1 MNGFGVQQRRGESD
15 YSYWHPFSRH
25 CSLKANITAIRTRR
39 MTNDEALMIAMN
51 TVLIFIA
58 SSSAR
63 KSALSSK
70 PNIRRTAISF
80 FLVCFAT
87 TYLVAYYVR
96 LLPFDR
102 SVLSAAVSAPIFTL
116 CFYGFRWGWSRSKK

>member
-1 MNGFGVQQRRGESD
+1 
-15 YSYWHPFSRH
+15 
-25 CSLKANITAIRTRR
+25 
-39 MTNDEALMIAMN
+39 MTNDEALMIATN

-70 PNIRRTAISF
+70 PNVGRTAIGI

-87 TYLVAYYVR
+87 VYLVAYYVR
-96 LLPFDR
+96 LLPFDK
-102 SVLSAAVSAPIFTL
+102 SLLSAAVTAPIFTL
-116 CFYGFRWGWSRSKK
+116 AFYGFRWGWSRSKR

>member
-1 MNGFGVQQRRGESD
+1 
-15 YSYWHPFSRH
+15 
-25 CSLKANITAIRTRR
+25 
-39 MTNDEALMIAMN
+39 MTNDEVLMIATN

-70 PNIRRTAISF
+70 PNVRRTAIGF

-87 TYLVAYYVR
+87 VFLTACYVR

-102 SVLSAAVSAPIFTL
+102 SLLSAAVTAPIFTL
-116 CFYGFRWGWSRSKK
+116 GFYGCVWGWSRSKK